1 MTAWRT
7 KPVTELE
14 TTLQAESCQGPASQP
29 QPLVTLHC
37 EGGTEAWAEDIAWL
51 LLVYTNT
58 EIYTPN
64 NSHNYV
70 YLYIQHSFI
79 HY

>member
-14 TTLQAESCQGPASQP
+14 TTLQAESIEGPASQP
-29 QPLVTLHC
+29 WPLVTLHC
-37 EGGTEAWAEDIAWL
+37 GGTEAWAEDIAWL
-51 LLVYTNT
+51 LRVYTNT

-64 NSHNYV
+64 DPTTVITTIGYLGKKHN
-70 YLYIQHSFI
+70 
-79 HY
+79 